1 MAVSAI
7 LNEPLLTIRPMRLT
21 EVAEVMAVERAAYTH
36 PWTEGIFLDCLRVG
50 YCCWVC
56 SLDEQLVGHGVLSVA
71 AGEAHLLNLCVHPHS
86 QRRGLGRRLLHRLLR
101 LAAEHQA
108 DTVFLEVRVSNRAAI
123 ALYRSEGFNEVGL
136 RRDYYPSPAGREDAV
151 VFAKTLLGQ

>member
-1 MAVSAI
+1 MT
-7 LNEPLLTIRPMRLT
+7 LRPMRLA
-21 EVAEVMAVERAAYTH
+21 EVAEVMQVERAAYSH

-56 SLDEQLVGHGVLSVA
+56 ALDERPVAHGVLSVA
-71 AGEAHLLNLCVHPHS
+71 AGEAHLLNICVHPDW
-86 QRRGLGRRLLHRLLR
+86 QGRGVGRRLLHRLLR

-123 ALYRSEGFNEVGL
+123 ALYRTAGFNEVGL
-136 RRDYYPSPAGREDAV
+136 RRDYYPAPTGREDAI
-151 VFAKTLLGQ
+151 VFARTLGY